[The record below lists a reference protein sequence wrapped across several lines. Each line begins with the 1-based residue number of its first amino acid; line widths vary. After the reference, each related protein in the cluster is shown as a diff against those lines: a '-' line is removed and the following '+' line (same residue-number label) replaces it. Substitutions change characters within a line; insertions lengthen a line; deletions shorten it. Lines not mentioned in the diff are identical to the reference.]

1 MRCARTPPPSRELGT
16 SPTPNR
22 RVVTEP
28 GLRLRVRDTL
38 SERKVRLAPRTGTGR
53 QTITLYVCG
62 VTPYDSGHMGHAF
75 TFSMFDVLVRFIESS
90 GVRVRYVQ
98 NVTDIDDPLFERA
111 RRDGEDWRL
120 LAERETEVHIRDM
133 TALGWR
139 PPDVMP
145 RVSEEIGRIK
155 QAASKLHASG
165 YAYKTDALYFDVAR
179 YRGYGRLSHRTRR
192 SMLRKL
198 RDEGLLGT
206 VGPDAKRNALDFPLW
221 RGSAPD
227 EPSWPSKFG
236 PGRPGW
242 HIECSAMAMRY
253 LGEQID
259 IHGGG
264 RDLQFSHHESER
276 AQSESLTGKKPFAKA
291 WMHTGLVRYE
301 GRKMSKSLGNLVKV
315 SQALTRAPAAA
326 ARLYLVSHRYQRD
339 WEFEWEGL
347 ARYARLVDRARGV
360 LKKSGGQ
367 RSPALINE
375 FNAALSDDL
384 DTPRAV
390 RALRLAIRNKDA
402 AAVRIMLG
410 VLVGSASLT

>member
-1 MRCARTPPPSRELGT
+1 VA
-16 SPTPNR
+16 
-22 RVVTEP
+22 EP
-28 GLRLRVRDTL
+28 ALRLRVRDTRT
-38 SERKVRLAPRTGTGR
+38 EKKVRLAPRTRRGKPTL
-53 QTITLYVCG
+53 TLYVCG

-75 TFSMFDVLVRFIESS
+75 TFSMFDVLVRFVESG

-111 RRDGEDWRL
+111 RRDGDDWRI
-120 LAERETEVHIRDM
+120 LAERETAVHIRDM

-139 PPDVMP
+139 SPDVMP

-155 QAASKLHASG
+155 AAATQLHASG
-165 YAYKTDALYFDVAR
+165 FAYRTDALYFDVSR

-198 RDEGLLGT
+198 REEGLLGT
-206 VGPDAKRNALDFPLW
+206 VGPGAKRDALDFPLW
-221 RGSAPD
+221 RGAAPD

-253 LGEQID
+253 LGDQID

-264 RDLQFSHHESER
+264 RDLKFSHHESER
-276 AQSESLTGKKPFAKA
+276 AQSESLTGKRPFAKT

-326 ARLYLVSHRYQRD
+326 VRLYLVSHRYERD
-339 WEFEWEGL
+339 WDFDWAGL
-347 ARYARLVDRARGV
+347 ARYSRLIEKARAV
-360 LKKSGGQ
+360 LKKPDGQ
-367 RSPALINE
+367 ASPALIKE
-375 FNAALSDDL
+375 FNGALADDL

-390 RALRLAIRNKDA
+390 RALRLAIRRRDA
-402 AAVRIMLG
+402 AAARWMLSI
-410 VLVGSASLT
+410 LAGSASLV

>member
-1 MRCARTPPPSRELGT
+1 MPTHLSQPVRGARRPWTPS
-16 SPTPNR
+16 
-22 RVVTEP
+22 VVTEP
-28 GLRLRVRDTL
+28 AIRLRVRDTL
-38 SERKVRLAPRTGTGR
+38 TERKVRLAPRTKGGR
-53 QTITLYVCG
+53 PTLTLYVCG

-75 TFSMFDVLVRFIESS
+75 TFSMFDVLVRFVESG

-111 RRDGEDWRL
+111 RRDAVDWRI
-120 LAERETEVHIRDM
+120 LADRETKVHVRDM
-133 TALGWR
+133 TVLGWR

-145 RVSEEIGRIK
+145 RVSGEIGRIK
-155 QAASKLHASG
+155 TAATKLHASG
-165 YAYKTDALYFDVAR
+165 HAYRTDALYFDVSR
-179 YRGYGRLSHRTRR
+179 YRGYGALSHRTRR

-198 RDEGLLGT
+198 REEGLLGT
-206 VGPDAKRNALDFPLW
+206 VGPGAKRDALDFPLW

-253 LGEQID
+253 LGDQID

-276 AQSESLTGKKPFAKA
+276 AQSEALTGKHPFARA

-326 ARLYLVSHRYQRD
+326 VRLYLISHRYGRD
-339 WEFEWEGL
+339 WDFNWAAL
-347 ARYARLVDRARGV
+347 ARVARLIERARAV
-360 LKKSGGQ
+360 LKNPGGQ
-367 RSPALINE
+367 ASPALVKE
-375 FNAALSDDL
+375 FNAALADDL
-384 DTPRAV
+384 DTPRAT
-390 RALRLAIRNKDA
+390 RALRMAIRSRDA
-402 AAVRIMLG
+402 AAVRWMLSI
-410 VLVGSASLT
+410 LVGTASLT

>member
-1 MRCARTPPPSRELGT
+1 
-16 SPTPNR
+16 
-22 RVVTEP
+22 
-28 GLRLRVRDTL
+28 
-38 SERKVRLAPRTGTGR
+38 
-53 QTITLYVCG
+53 
-62 VTPYDSGHMGHAF
+62 MGHAF

-165 YAYKTDALYFDVAR
+165 YAYRTDALYFDVAR

-206 VGPDAKRNALDFPLW
+206 VGPDAKRDALDFPLW

-339 WEFEWEGL
+339 WDFEWEGL
-347 ARYARLVDRARGV
+347 ARYARLVDRARAV
-360 LKKSGGQ
+360 LKNSGGQ
-367 RSPALINE
+367 PSPSLIKE

-390 RALRLAIRNKDA
+390 RALRRAILAARPNVVVQA
-402 AAVRIMLG
+402 PTWVARR
-410 VLVGSASLT
+410 S

>member
-1 MRCARTPPPSRELGT
+1 
-16 SPTPNR
+16 
-22 RVVTEP
+22 
-28 GLRLRVRDTL
+28 
-38 SERKVRLAPRTGTGR
+38 
-53 QTITLYVCG
+53 
-62 VTPYDSGHMGHAF
+62 MGHAF

-165 YAYKTDALYFDVAR
+165 YAYRTDALYFDVAR

-206 VGPDAKRNALDFPLW
+206 VGPDAKRDALDFPLW

-339 WEFEWEGL
+339 WDFEWEGL
-347 ARYARLVDRARGV
+347 ARYARLVDRARAV
-360 LKKSGGQ
+360 LKNSGGQ
-367 RSPALINE
+367 PSPSLIKE

-390 RALRLAIRNKDA
+390 QALRRAIRSKDA
-402 AAVRIMLG
+402 AAVRMMLG

>member
-1 MRCARTPPPSRELGT
+1 M
-16 SPTPNR
+16 
-22 RVVTEP
+22 
-28 GLRLRVRDTL
+28 RDTL
-38 SERKVRLAPRTGTGR
+38 TQKKVRLAPSTRRGKPTL
-53 QTITLYVCG
+53 TLYVCG

-75 TFSMFDVLVRFIESS
+75 TFSIFDVLVRFVESG
-90 GVRVRYVQ
+90 GVPVRYVQ
-98 NVTDIDDPLFERA
+98 NITDIDDPLFERA

-155 QAASKLHASG
+155 AAATKLHAAS
-165 YAYKTDALYFDVAR
+165 YAYRTDALYFDVRR

-198 RDEGLLGT
+198 REEGLLGT
-206 VGPDAKRNALDFPLW
+206 VGPGAKRDALDFPLW
-221 RGSAPD
+221 RSSAAD

-259 IHGGG
+259 VHGGG
-264 RDLQFSHHESER
+264 RDLMFSHHESER
-276 AQSESLTGKKPFAKA
+276 AQSESLTGKRPFAKA
-291 WMHTGLVRYE
+291 WMHTGLVRYQ

-315 SQALTRAPAAA
+315 SQSLTRAPAAA
-326 ARLYLVSHRYQRD
+326 VRLYLVSHRYERD
-339 WEFEWEGL
+339 WNFDWAAL
-347 ARYARLVDRARGV
+347 ARFARLIERARTV
-360 LKKSGGQ
+360 LKQPDGQ
-367 RSPALINE
+367 PSPALIKE
-375 FNAALSDDL
+375 FNAALADDL
-384 DTPRAV
+384 DTPRAM
-390 RALRLAIRNKDA
+390 RALRLAIRRRDA
-402 AAVRIMLG
+402 AAVRWMLSI
-410 VLVGSASLT
+410 LAGSASLV